1 MTTKA
6 LALCAASAALTIA
19 ATAAAI
25 LTPCTPENRRPM
37 GLMLLGVFFVASPA
51 LLIASAR
58 ADDRV

>member
-37 GLMLLGVFFVASPA
+37 GLMLLGVFFVANPA